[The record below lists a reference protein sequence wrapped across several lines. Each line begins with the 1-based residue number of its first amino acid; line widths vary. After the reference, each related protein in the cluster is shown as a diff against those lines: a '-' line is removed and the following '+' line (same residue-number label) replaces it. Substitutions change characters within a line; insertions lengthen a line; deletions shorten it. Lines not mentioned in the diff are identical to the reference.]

1 VRGKKNVVADTL
13 SRIELPD
20 SPDDTDDI
28 DDKVEDINE
37 ISQMS
42 LDCDLTDR
50 SEHVWAM
57 GLDSPAS
64 DNLKHD
70 EIDDEETNTQNVLDD
85 NLSLGPNISV
95 TVRDRR
101 LFPINYQ

>member
-1 VRGKKNVVADTL
+1 LSGYKFRIKHVRGKKNVVADTL

-50 SEHVWAM
+50 SEHV
-57 GLDSPAS
+57 
-64 DNLKHD
+64 
-70 EIDDEETNTQNVLDD
+70 
-85 NLSLGPNISV
+85 
-95 TVRDRR
+95 
-101 LFPINYQ
+101 